1 MRAKVLDDVKYV
13 AMVFILYVFREK
25 RKVSRRGESNE
36 TFFVPSDATTS
47 RTYVPYYR
55 RWTQHVVVS
64 EVDHLARHKQ
74 PARHS
79 PLKLK
84 FLFS

>member
-1 MRAKVLDDVKYV
+1 MYLVLRKVL
-13 AMVFILYVFREK
+13 RC
-25 RKVSRRGESNE
+25 GESNE
-36 TFFVPSDATTS
+36 TFP
-47 RTYVPYYR
+47 RTRQQVVRTYYR

>member
-13 AMVFILYVFREK
+13 AMVFILYVFGE
-25 RKVSRRGESNE
+25 RKGRCCV
-36 TFFVPSDATTS
+36 AAS
-47 RTYVPYYR
+47 RTRRSLGRDNKSYVATYYR

>member
-13 AMVFILYVFREK
+13 AMVFILYVFGERT
-25 RKVSRRGESNE
+25 RKVLRCGESNE
-36 TFFVPSDATTS
+36 TFP
-47 RTYVPYYR
+47 RTRQQVVRTYYR

>member
-1 MRAKVLDDVKYV
+1 MRAKVLDDVNYV
-13 AMVFILYVFREK
+13 AMVFILYVFG
-25 RKVSRRGESNE
+25 VALRRVERD
-36 TFFVPSDATTS
+36 VPSDATTS
-47 RTYVPYYR
+47 RTYYR

>member
-1 MRAKVLDDVKYV
+1 VRAKVLDDVKYV
-13 AMVFILYVFREK
+13 AMVFILYVFGERG
-25 RKVSRRGESNE
+25 RKVLRCGESNE
-36 TFFVPSDATTS
+36 TFP
-47 RTYVPYYR
+47 RTRQQVVRTYYR